1 MRSCVVSSASS
12 SARPSL
18 RGQFVDADFD
28 FASLGAALW
37 RARYSILRPTLIV
50 ALLTFGVVMM
60 IPPKYQSEARVL
72 IVGRDNVFLR
82 PDADKDILDRGTID
96 QDTITSQA
104 QLMMSRE
111 VAGDVITKLE
121 LNKLP
126 EFDPAIGGL
135 SQWKSLLAFVGVIKN
150 PLSMTPGR
158 ARARTLITTG
168 SPSSRWRSRTSS

>member
-1 MRSCVVSSASS
+1 MSLASS

-72 IVGRDNVFLR
+72 IVGRDNVFCV
-82 PDADKDILDRGTID
+82 P
-96 QDTITSQA
+96 
-104 QLMMSRE
+104 
-111 VAGDVITKLE
+111 
-121 LNKLP
+121 
-126 EFDPAIGGL
+126 
-135 SQWKSLLAFVGVIKN
+135 
-150 PLSMTPGR
+150 TP
-158 ARARTLITTG
+158 T
-168 SPSSRWRSRTSS
+168 RTSSTAAPSTRTLSPARRS

>member
-1 MRSCVVSSASS
+1 MSLASS

-28 FASLGAALW
+28 FASLGAAQW
-37 RARYSILRPTLIV
+37 RARYAILRPTLIV

-96 QDTITSQA
+96 QDTITS
-104 QLMMSRE
+104 
-111 VAGDVITKLE
+111 
-121 LNKLP
+121 
-126 EFDPAIGGL
+126 
-135 SQWKSLLAFVGVIKN
+135 
-150 PLSMTPGR
+150 
-158 ARARTLITTG
+158 
-168 SPSSRWRSRTSS
+168 